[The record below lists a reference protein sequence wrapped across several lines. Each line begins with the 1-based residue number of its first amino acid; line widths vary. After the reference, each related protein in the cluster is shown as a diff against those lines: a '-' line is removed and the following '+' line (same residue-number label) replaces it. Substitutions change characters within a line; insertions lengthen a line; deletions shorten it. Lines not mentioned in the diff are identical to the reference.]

1 MLHFV
6 VKNEENHVSL
16 KETNM
21 EYEEADVRINSAP
34 VAQLD
39 RAADF

>member
-6 VKNEENHVSL
+6 VKNEESHVDP
-16 KETNM
+16 KRIGM
-21 EYEEADVRINSAP
+21 EFEEVGVRINSAP
-34 VAQLD
+34 VAQLE